1 MFNNALSYL
10 KDIPMAEV
18 EIVSPLYETGVHHAT
33 VRSPMAGTPPDPLGI
48 MDPVGHT
55 VPQITAGGGDN
66 SDWNP
71 EFPSGGKGNR

>member
-1 MFNNALSYL
+1 
-10 KDIPMAEV
+10 MAEV

-55 VPQITAGGGDN
+55 VPQITAGGGDDVN
-66 SDWNP
+66 EWHE
-71 EFPSGGKGNR
+71 EFPSGGKR